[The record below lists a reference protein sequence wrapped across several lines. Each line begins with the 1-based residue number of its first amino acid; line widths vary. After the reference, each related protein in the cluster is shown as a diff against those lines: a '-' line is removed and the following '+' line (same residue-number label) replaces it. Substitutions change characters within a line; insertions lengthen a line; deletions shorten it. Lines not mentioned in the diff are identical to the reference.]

1 MARTWKDWVIQAPD
15 LAGGTHQFDIVLS
28 GLPSR
33 PATLLRTLCWWGASG
48 VIDAADLSA
57 LPVVNPVGFF
67 LEDAFSNN
75 NPGPA
80 HVGDSPWS
88 IDAVDA
94 VLTGYSDWD
103 YGPYQSATHVNGTA
117 TIGITGDLTYDLTLA
132 QQRLAYINAGGYI
145 DSHAQREWFSPNPLQ
160 FTFNVEMAGLTI
172 GAWTTPLG
180 VNFWARLRFLYQT
193 V

>member
-1 MARTWKDWVIQAPD
+1 MFPHWTVYKGRLRMARTWKDWVIQAPD
-15 LAGGTHQFDIVLS
+15 LAGGTNQFDIILS

-57 LPVVNPVGFF
+57 LPVINPVGFF

-88 IDAVDA
+88 IDAV
-94 VLTGYSDWD
+94 
-103 YGPYQSATHVNGTA
+103 
-117 TIGITGDLTYDLTLA
+117 
-132 QQRLAYINAGGYI
+132 
-145 DSHAQREWFSPNPLQ
+145 
-160 FTFNVEMAGLTI
+160 
-172 GAWTTPLG
+172 
-180 VNFWARLRFLYQT
+180 
-193 V
+193 